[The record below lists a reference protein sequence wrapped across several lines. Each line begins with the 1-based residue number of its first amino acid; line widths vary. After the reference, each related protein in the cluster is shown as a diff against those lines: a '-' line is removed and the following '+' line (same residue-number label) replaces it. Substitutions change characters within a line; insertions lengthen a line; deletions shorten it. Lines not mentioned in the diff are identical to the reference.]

1 MNNEQELSELKDLRM
16 RLAWFK
22 LAYLNLKYLNSLRRE
37 VDDRIK
43 TLSENVKSD
52 SLPLCL
58 EPAVVEIDIT
68 TFYAIRSTCLSLM
81 LSVLMFRVF
90 LGRRG

>member
-43 TLSENVKSD
+43 TLS
-52 SLPLCL
+52 
-58 EPAVVEIDIT
+58 
-68 TFYAIRSTCLSLM
+68 
-81 LSVLMFRVF
+81 
-90 LGRRG
+90 